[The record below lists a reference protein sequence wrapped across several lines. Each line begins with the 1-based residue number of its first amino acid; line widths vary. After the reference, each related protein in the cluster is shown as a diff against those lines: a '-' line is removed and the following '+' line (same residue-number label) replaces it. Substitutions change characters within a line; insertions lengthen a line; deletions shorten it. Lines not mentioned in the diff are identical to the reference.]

1 MIEKETMLTV
11 FGVILLGLS
20 YGLSSSYIFKEN
32 AEMITGSALPFSMNM
47 AVMIYIAFGL
57 FSVSKLSES
66 VKVTIIVFFIIM
78 SYIELSIMYDKPS
91 SWYGVSSAWIA
102 VTAATLIRLYF
113 IISLHCDLTK
123 SIFVLAARSIV
134 EPAKVA
140 LDIKPAV
147 ADVGQANWDKASSIF
162 ENALRKIPDLSADE
176 KIEQINKFRAARGL
190 PPKDV
195 SLKGGKR

>member
-11 FGVILLGLS
+11 FGVIMLGIS

-78 SYIELSIMYDKPS
+78 SYVELSIMYDKPS

-134 EPAKVA
+134 EPAKAVI
-140 LDIKPAV
+140 DIKPAV
-147 ADVGQANWDKASSIF
+147 DSAQPNWDKAFNTF
-162 ENALRKIPDLSADE
+162 EFALRKADLTPDE
-176 KIEQINKFRAARGL
+176 KIEQINKFRAAWGK

>member
-11 FGVILLGLS
+11 VGVIMLGIS

-47 AVMIYIAFGL
+47 AVMVYIAFGL

-78 SYIELSIMYDKPS
+78 SYVELSIMYDKPS

-102 VTAATLIRLYF
+102 VSVASLIRLYF

-134 EPAKVA
+134 EPAKAVI
-140 LDIKPAV
+140 DIKPVVDSA
-147 ADVGQANWDKASSIF
+147 QPNWDKAYNTF
-162 ENALRKIPDLSADE
+162 DYALRKSDLTPDE
-176 KIEQINKFRAARGL
+176 KIEQTNKFRAAWGK
-190 PPKDV
+190 PPKEV

>member
-11 FGVILLGLS
+11 FGVILLGFS
-20 YGLSSSYIFKEN
+20 YGLSSSYIYKEN

-47 AVMIYIAFGL
+47 AVMVYIAFGL

-66 VKVTIIVFFIIM
+66 VKVSIIVFFIIM
-78 SYIELSIMYDKPS
+78 SYVELSIMYDKPS
-91 SWYGVSSAWIA
+91 TWYGVSSAWIA
-102 VTAATLIRLYF
+102 VSVATLIRLYF

-123 SIFVLAARSIV
+123 SIFVMAARSIV
-134 EPAKVA
+134 EPNKVVVSTP
-140 LDIKPAV
+140 DP
-147 ADVGQANWDKASSIF
+147 GQIANWDKAYSTF
-162 ENALRKIPDLSADE
+162 EFVLRKSDLTPEE
-176 KIEQINKFRAARGL
+176 KIEQINRFRGARGL